1 LYRRY
6 GLLLDME
13 RDVRDRQLSASEI
26 TSAYGRLDKVE
37 HDISHMKFPLE
48 FSDRVYTL
56 RQHID
61 YVRGQLKTERERL
74 DTS

>member
-1 LYRRY
+1 M
-6 GLLLDME
+6 LLDME

-26 TSAYGRLDKVE
+26 TTAYSRLDKVE

-61 YVRGQLKTERERL
+61 YVRGQLRTERERL
-74 DTS
+74 EKS